1 MAEDLIDQFLD
12 GLKQAVVDFG
22 TNFVEE
28 RIAPPH
34 QKQPRARRVTTK
46 VPKAK
51 KAKAEKA
58 AKPAARTF
66 EQTHYETLEVIRG
79 ASPETV
85 SAAFRSLCQ
94 RNHPDKYP
102 NDARARKHAEERT
115 KAFTE
120 AYAVLKDPTKRKAYD
135 AELKARNA
143 R

>member
-1 MAEDLIDQFLD
+1 MPRSIVDDFLD
-12 GLKQAVVDFG
+12 GLLEYAREFAQ
-22 TNFVEE
+22 E
-28 RIAPPH
+28 RIDEAIPKPPRE
-34 QKQPRARRVTTK
+34 PRHKNIKPPK
-46 VPKAK
+46 VKTPKTPK
-51 KAKAEKA
+51 TP
-58 AKPAARTF
+58 KPAKREAQ
-66 EQTHYETLEVIRG
+66 QTHYQTLEVIEG

-120 AYAVLKDPTKRKAYD
+120 AYAVLKDPQRRREYD
-135 AELKARNA
+135 RSI